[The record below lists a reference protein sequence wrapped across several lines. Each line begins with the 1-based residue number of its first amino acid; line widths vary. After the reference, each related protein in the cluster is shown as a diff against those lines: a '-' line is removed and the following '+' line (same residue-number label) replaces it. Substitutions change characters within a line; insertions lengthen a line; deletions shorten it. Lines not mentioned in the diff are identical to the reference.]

1 MKAKEFILIGKSNID
16 EAELSVRGPKIITP
30 IEGDKVEIKF
40 GFNDYYDT
48 HITRGEILR
57 IRPDGVAQVMIDRTA
72 KTEYFPLKSL
82 KVIGPRGHV
91 PGPKDPTY
99 GTPANPEL
107 SVRATKP
114 KEDVSVTKEAVVWL
128 QGKLR
133 KSYTDQQLKDMGA
146 YLQNGKWVM
155 PREKYKD
162 LVQKGVLES
171 LKLDELSSETLASY
185 KKKAGTAAS
194 AADKA
199 SDYEKGH
206 KRFKG
211 IVKATNKEFEK
222 STKKGVAEEK
232 KSSYNYSAGMPS
244 PEELEIVPPHLRNN
258 DPYMMRQLVNRYQQK
273 AKQQEFDRASIAAG
287 KAADAEREA
296 AIPVEKLEAE
306 LKQLQAQVDPHAGRS
321 DDYSFYKKQQA
332 IVDKIESLKQRIARK
347 RQQSKK

>member
-1 MKAKEFILIGKSNID
+1 MKAKEFILTDKTNIE
-16 EAELSVRGPKIITP
+16 EADLSVKGPKIITP

-48 HITRGEILR
+48 HVTRGEILR

-72 KTEYFPLKSL
+72 KSEYFPLKYL

-107 SVRATKP
+107 TGISMKP
-114 KEDVSVTKEAVVWL
+114 KKEDVGATRGAVVFL

-133 KSYTDQQLKDMGA
+133 RSYTDQQLKDMGA
-146 YLQNGKWVM
+146 YLQNNKWVM

-171 LKLDELSSETLASY
+171 SKLAELSPSTLASY
-185 KKKAGTAAS
+185 KKKAGAAAT

-199 SDYEKGH
+199 GDYDKGH

-211 IVKATNKEFEK
+211 IVQATNKEFDK
-222 STKKGVAEEK
+222 SAKKGVAEEK

-258 DPYMMRQLVNRYQQK
+258 DPYMMRQFVNRYQQK
-273 AKQQEFDRASIAAG
+273 AKQQEFDRARIAAG

-332 IVDKIESLKQRIARK
+332 IVDKIESLKQRIAKK
-347 RQQSKK
+347 RQQ